1 MARFTPLVRF
11 TPLYPKTN
19 MFSPLTP
26 SSLPIQVKATDA
38 DGPGNDSK
46 ITYSIRDG
54 NGLGRF
60 TIDPQDG
67 VIRTNERLDRETQ
80 SLYWLTVYAQDS
92 GAVPLFRYLDW

>member
-1 MARFTPLVRF
+1 MFTSF
-11 TPLYPKTN
+11 HTQ
-19 MFSPLTP
+19 
-26 SSLPIQVKATDA
+26 QVKATDA

-92 GAVPLFRYLDW
+92 GAVPLFRYRSVSR

>member
-1 MARFTPLVRF
+1 M
-11 TPLYPKTN
+11 Y
-19 MFSPLTP
+19 
-26 SSLPIQVKATDA
+26 SSQQVKATDA

-92 GAVPLFRYLDW
+92 GAVPLFRYRLVWDTAWVERANACFFLTLKLFV

>member
-1 MARFTPLVRF
+1 MKNKGVTIRSYILSIFPHVF
-11 TPLYPKTN
+11 
-19 MFSPLTP
+19 
-26 SSLPIQVKATDA
+26 QVKATDE

-92 GAVPLFRYLDW
+92 GAVPLFRFVMVRREI